1 MTIGKALTVAV
12 AEDEPLA
19 RERIVRLLQEAGCEV
34 LAELV
39 DGPSLL
45 AWLREAPT
53 VDALFLDILMPGATS
68 FEVIGELEGQ
78 VNLPPLVFVTAH
90 PQHSLRAFDV
100 AAIDYL
106 MKPVSA
112 DRLEKT
118 LLRLL
123 QGSAAP
129 KPAKE
134 SKSPKGTAL
143 RFPAKAG
150 EGLVM
155 LDLRKTTHFEVSQE
169 VVWAWAQG
177 KRFRTSWRSLAEVE
191 QAFPQASLLRI
202 QRQILLMTEAVLAL
216 KPIFGGRARIR
227 IGEGQEL
234 EVSRTATPKLKEI
247 LGM

>member
-1 MTIGKALTVAV
+1 MNRAALIVAV

-19 RERIVRLLQEAGCEV
+19 RERIVRLLREAGCE
-34 LAELV
+34 LAAELV

-45 AWLREAPT
+45 AWLREDPK

-68 FEVIGELEGQ
+68 FEVIGELEGE
-78 VNLPPLVFVTAH
+78 VELPPLVFVTAH

-100 AAIDYL
+100 AAVDYL
-106 MKPVSA
+106 LKPVSA

-118 LLRLL
+118 LQRLR
-123 QGSAAP
+123 QGTVLP
-129 KPAKE
+129 KP
-134 SKSPKGTAL
+134 SKKPKPPKGATF

-155 LDLRKTTHFEVSQE
+155 LDLRKTTHLEVITE

-202 QRQILLMTEAVLAL
+202 QRRILLLPEAVLAL
-216 KPIFGGRARIR
+216 KPVFGGRARIR
-227 IGEGQEL
+227 IGDGQEL
-234 EVSRTATPKLKEI
+234 EVSRSATPKLKEI